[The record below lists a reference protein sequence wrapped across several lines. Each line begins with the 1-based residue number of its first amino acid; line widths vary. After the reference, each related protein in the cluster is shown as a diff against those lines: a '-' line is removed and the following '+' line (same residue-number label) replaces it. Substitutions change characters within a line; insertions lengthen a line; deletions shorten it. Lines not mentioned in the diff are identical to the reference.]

1 MGLNLLIETGIV
13 HCGTLT
19 FSASIYV
26 LLGMFDAI
34 ESDKLINPK
43 LFARKVLGL
52 QNDMPC
58 PNNHLNPANT
68 IVSVSEYNTALVASL
83 ESRNFKL
90 YENGLNMGSNFDI

>member
-58 PNNHLNPANT
+58 PYNHLNPANT